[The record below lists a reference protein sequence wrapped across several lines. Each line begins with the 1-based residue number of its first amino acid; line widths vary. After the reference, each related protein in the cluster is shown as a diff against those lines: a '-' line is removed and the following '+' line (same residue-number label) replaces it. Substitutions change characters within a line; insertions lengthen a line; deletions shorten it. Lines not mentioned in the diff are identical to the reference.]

1 MTDINLDTVELK
13 NANVTAIVADKQVS
27 VEVKDK
33 DAEDKSMGDKT
44 AEVLPV

>member
-13 NANVTAIVADKQVS
+13 NAAATAVIGEKQVS

-33 DAEDKSMGDKT
+33 DEADKAQADETS
-44 AEVLPV
+44 PV